1 MKFYFLIKKKFM
13 FPLPLVLFS
22 PLVLFLSL
30 SLSFLSSNAILND
43 LKHPNE
49 WVRGC
54 TLRFLCKLN
63 EPQILEPL
71 VPAIK
76 GNLEDRTPF
85 VRRNAVLCVY
95 SVYKSFPDLMPDAPE
110 YVESFLKAESDTSSR
125 RNAFMML
132 FQVDLDRAV
141 TFLVE
146 NEEEAQKFGDSFQLV
161 ILELVRKV
169 CRINPQRKSA
179 FSMLVYNM
187 LSSKSPAVVYEAA
200 WTLVSLTGAVAA
212 VRAAATSYT
221 QLLTSSV
228 SDNNIKLIVLDRL
241 GQLRSRHMKVLQE
254 LTMDVLRGLSSP
266 NADIRAK
273 VLQIA
278 MTLLAP
284 KNVEEVVLVLK
295 KELNKTRDKN
305 NKDGKYRQS
314 LIKALHTCAERFPV
328 VTVTVIPVLLEFMG
342 ESGAL
347 DVVTF
352 VRRMIRDDQHL
363 QEVVLERLIASLSNI
378 RSGDVYRVVLWI
390 LGEYS
395 TTPVM
400 VDQSFAAI
408 ASALGPLPIVPSGID
423 TKQQEETKEPRER
436 EMKTSVTVLGD
447 GTYATQTVYSE
458 AAQVVSSSSDE
469 ELPLRKLVTE
479 GDSFVAS
486 VVCATLTKLVV
497 RASEMD
503 LERWSSQIV
512 KKKQINAIL
521 IMCSMVRLGQTLLT
535 SKARIDRDSFDRITL
550 WLRMLVDPTA
560 AEETRKALLHDC
572 SRSFEAMLTERK
584 MNTMSD
590 SQSLQ
595 NQNEKK
601 IREIV
606 SQPDSLISFRQLR
619 ENRTIG
625 AKEVDLDDE
634 ADVTKATGMKDGRVD
649 FRERLKHIY
658 QLTGFADPIYA
669 EACVTVHDYDIVLDV
684 LVLNRTDKT
693 LSNLTVE
700 MSTIGDLKIVD
711 RPQTHI
717 LGPYESK
724 NVKCN
729 IKVSSTDSGQIFGNI
744 VYDSTTSAEHVVLNL
759 HDIKIDIMDYIHPAT
774 CDEATFRQMWAEF
787 EWENKVA
794 VNTKIVDL
802 KAYLNNVI
810 AITNT
815 NCLTPA
821 RALAGD
827 CKYIAA
833 NLYARSSFG
842 EDALVNVSVEL
853 EELMVGGKKISRII
867 GSIRIR
873 SKTQGIALSLGDRI
887 GVLQRK
893 PLKKED

>member
-1 MKFYFLIKKKFM
+1 MLFIVLSCASYVFLFLFFYFIL
-13 FPLPLVLFS
+13 LH
-22 PLVLFLSL
+22 
-30 SLSFLSSNAILND
+30 SNAILND

-63 EPQILEPL
+63 EPEILEPL

-95 SVYKSFPDLMPDAPE
+95 SVYKSFPDLLPDAPAD
-110 YVESFLKAESDTSSR
+110 VEAFLKAESDTSSR

-141 TFLVE
+141 SFLVE

-212 VRAAATSYT
+212 VRAAATAYT
-221 QLLTSSV
+221 QLLTSSS

-254 LTMDVLRGLSSP
+254 LTMDVLRALATP
-266 NADIRAK
+266 NPQIRTK
-273 VLQIA
+273 VLDIA

-295 KELNKTRDKN
+295 KEMNKTRDAGVDKT
-305 NKDGKYRQS
+305 GVYRQN
-314 LIKALHTCAERFPV
+314 LIKAMHVCAERFPK

-342 ESGAL
+342 DKGAL

-363 QEVVLERLIASLSNI
+363 QTVVLERIIASMSNI
-378 RSGDVYRVVLWI
+378 KTGDVYRVVLWI

-395 TTPVM
+395 TTPAL
-400 VDQSFAAI
+400 VDQSFQAI
-408 ASALGPLPIVPSGID
+408 ASALGPLPITPSGVKIPVAP
-423 TKQQEETKEPRER
+423 EPETKSGGT
-436 EMKTSVTVLGD
+436 MKTSVTVLGD

-458 AAQVVSSSSDE
+458 EATAAALTTSEDQ
-469 ELPLRKLVTE
+469 LPLRQLVTE
-479 GDSFVAS
+479 GNSFVAS

-497 RASEMD
+497 RASDMD
-503 LERWSSQIV
+503 DQKWSSQSV
-512 KKKQINAIL
+512 KKKQIDAIL

-535 SKARIDRDSFDRITL
+535 SKARIDKDSFERITL
-550 WLRMLVDPTA
+550 WLRMLVDPATA
-560 AEETRKALLHDC
+560 NETRKALLHDC
-572 SRSFEAMLTERK
+572 SRSFEAMLEERK
-584 MNTMSD
+584 IVTPADVALAKSEID
-590 SQSLQ
+590 T
-595 NQNEKK
+595 K
-601 IREIV
+601 REVV

-619 ENRTIG
+619 ENRLLG

-658 QLTGFADPIYA
+658 QLTGFADPIYS
-669 EACVTVHDYDIVLDV
+669 EACVAVHDYDIVLDV

-711 RPQTHI
+711 RPQNYV

-724 NVKCN
+724 TVKCN

-774 CDEATFRQMWAEF
+774 CDETTFRQMWAEF

-794 VNTKIVDL
+794 VNTKMVDL
-802 KAYLNNVI
+802 KSYLNNI
-810 AITNT
+810 ISITNT

-853 EELMVGGKKISRII
+853 EELMVGPKKVQRII

-887 GVLQRK
+887 GLLQRK
-893 PLKKED
+893 PVKKED

>member
-1 MKFYFLIKKKFM
+1 M
-13 FPLPLVLFS
+13 
-22 PLVLFLSL
+22 
-30 SLSFLSSNAILND
+30 
-43 LKHPNE
+43 
-49 WVRGC
+49 
-54 TLRFLCKLN
+54 CKLN
-63 EPQILEPL
+63 EPEILEPL

-76 GNLEDRTPF
+76 SNLEDRTPF

-110 YVESFLKAESDTSSR
+110 DVETFLKAESDTSSR

-141 TFLVE
+141 SFLVE

-187 LSSKSPAVVYEAA
+187 LSSKSPSVVYEAA

-212 VRAAATSYT
+212 VRAAATAYT
-221 QLLTSSV
+221 QLLTSST

-241 GQLRSRHMKVLQE
+241 GQLRSKHMKVLQE
-254 LTMDVLRGLSSP
+254 LTMDVLRALATP
-266 NADIRAK
+266 NSDIRSK
-273 VLQIA
+273 VLEIS

-284 KNVEEVVLVLK
+284 KNIDEVVLVLK
-295 KELNKTRDKN
+295 KELNKTRDVTGIDKT
-305 NKDGKYRQS
+305 GVYRQQ
-314 LIKALHTCAERFPV
+314 LIKAMHACAERFPT

-342 ESGAL
+342 EKGAL

-363 QEVVLERLIASLSNI
+363 QSVVLKRLMMSIPSIKS
-378 RSGDVYRVVLWI
+378 SDVFRVVLWI

-395 TTPVM
+395 TTSELAEE
-400 VDQSFAAI
+400 SFQAI
-408 ASALGPLPIVPSGID
+408 SGALGPLPIVPSG
-423 TKQQEETKEPRER
+423 TKIEVPTEETKKST
-436 EMKTSVTVLGD
+436 MKTSVTVLGD

-458 AAQVVSSSSDE
+458 EVAQTGGSSAE
-469 ELPLRKLVTE
+469 ESLPLRQLITE

-497 RASEMD
+497 RSSEMTP
-503 LERWSSQIV
+503 EGWSSQRV
-512 KKKQINAIL
+512 KKRQIDAIL

-535 SKARIDRDSFDRITL
+535 SKDRIDKDSFDRITL
-550 WLRMLVDPTA
+550 WLRMLVDPIA
-560 AEETRKALLHDC
+560 AEGTRKALLHDC
-572 SRSFEAMLTERK
+572 SKSFEAMLQERK
-584 MNTMSD
+584 MIASPD
-590 SQSLQ
+590 SAVLEDLDTKQQ
-595 NQNEKK
+595 E
-601 IREIV
+601 V
-606 SQPDSLISFRQLR
+606 VTQPDSLITFRQLR
-619 ENRTIG
+619 ENRLLG

-634 ADVTKATGMKDGRVD
+634 ADVSKATGMKDGRVD
-649 FRERLKHIY
+649 FRERLNHIY
-658 QLTGFADPIYA
+658 QLTGFADPIYS
-669 EACVTVHDYDIVLDV
+669 EACVAIHDYDIVLDI

-711 RPQTHI
+711 RPQNYV

-724 NVKCN
+724 TIKCN

-759 HDIKIDIMDYIHPAT
+759 HDIKIDIMDYIHPAS

-802 KAYLNNVI
+802 KSYLSNII

-815 NCLTPA
+815 KCLTPE

-853 EELMVGGKKISRII
+853 EELMVGPKKVTRII

-893 PLKKED
+893 PVAKDD

>member
-1 MKFYFLIKKKFM
+1 MN
-13 FPLPLVLFS
+13 P
-22 PLVLFLSL
+22 
-30 SLSFLSSNAILND
+30 SNAILND

-63 EPQILEPL
+63 EPEILEPL

-95 SVYKSFPDLMPDAPE
+95 SVYKNFPDLMPDAPE
-110 YVESFLKAESDTSSR
+110 DVETFLKAESDTSSR

-141 TFLVE
+141 SFLVE

-212 VRAAATSYT
+212 VRAAATAYT
-221 QLLTSSV
+221 QLLTSST

-254 LTMDVLRGLSSP
+254 LTMDVLRALATP
-266 NADIRAK
+266 NSDIRSK
-273 VLQIA
+273 VLDIS

-284 KNVEEVVLVLK
+284 KNIDEVVLVLK
-295 KELNKTRDKN
+295 KELNKTRDAAGVDKT
-305 NKDGKYRQS
+305 GVYRQQ
-314 LIKALHTCAERFPV
+314 LIKAMHACAERFPT

-342 ESGAL
+342 EKGAL

-363 QEVVLERLIASLSNI
+363 QTVVLKRLMMSIPSI
-378 RSGDVYRVVLWI
+378 KSGEVFRVVLWI

-395 TTPVM
+395 TTPELA
-400 VDQSFAAI
+400 DESFQAI
-408 ASALGPLPIVPSGID
+408 RDALGALPIVPSGVKVE
-423 TKQQEETKEPRER
+423 TAPEETKKPTGT
-436 EMKTSVTVLGD
+436 MKTSVTVLGD

-458 AAQVVSSSSDE
+458 EASATTTSSAE
-469 ELPLRKLVTE
+469 EALPLRQLITE
-479 GDSFVAS
+479 GNSFVAS

-497 RASEMD
+497 RASEMNAD
-503 LERWSSQIV
+503 GWSSPLV
-512 KKKQINAIL
+512 KKKQIDAIL

-535 SKARIDRDSFDRITL
+535 SKARIDKDSFDRITL

-560 AEETRKALLHDC
+560 AEGTRQALLHDC
-572 SRSFEAMLTERK
+572 SKSFEAMLEERK
-584 MNTMSD
+584 MISSPAAIAALNGSD
-590 SQSLQ
+590 SKQQ
-595 NQNEKK
+595 E
-601 IREIV
+601 V
-606 SQPDSLISFRQLR
+606 VAQPDSLISFRQLR
-619 ENRTIG
+619 EHRLLG

-658 QLTGFADPIYA
+658 QLTGFADPIYS

-711 RPQTHI
+711 RPQNHV
-717 LGPYESK
+717 LGPFESK
-724 NVKCN
+724 TIKCN

-759 HDIKIDIMDYIHPAT
+759 HDIKIDIMDYIHPAS

-794 VNTKIVDL
+794 VNTKIIDL
-802 KAYLNNVI
+802 KSYLNNII

-815 NCLTPA
+815 KCLTPA

-853 EELMVGGKKISRII
+853 EELMVGPKKVTRII

-893 PLKKED
+893 PIAKEE